1 MMDAQQDKKRPIF
14 DPTINLGHVLTFCG
28 FIATGFAAY
37 STLDKRVAVIEQRA
51 IALEQRSTEQ
61 DARIKEALS
70 DIRSD
75 LRDVKRGVDDIV
87 RSKK

>member
-1 MMDAQQDKKRPIF
+1 MDMTQEKKRPIF

-37 STLDKRVAVIEQRA
+37 STVDKRVAVTEQRV

-75 LRDVKRGVDDIV
+75 VRDVKRGVDEIV
-87 RSKK
+87 RNKK